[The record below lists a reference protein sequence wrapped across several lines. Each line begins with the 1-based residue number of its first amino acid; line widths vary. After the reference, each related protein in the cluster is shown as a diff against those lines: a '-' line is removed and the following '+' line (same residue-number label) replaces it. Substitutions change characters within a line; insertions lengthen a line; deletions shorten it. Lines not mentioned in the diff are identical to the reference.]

1 MVKVNRER
9 GGLVKLKSVY
19 SRLSVARRRRA
30 DSQPPLSPQ
39 LPLGTHRH
47 RTDTSSNLI
56 MSQFILLLAVAVALL
71 QMICSSAFVTPSPST
86 MVMSR
91 VDIQRTAFISPLHA
105 SDDKDNTSATKTSLE
120 DKMASWEASEEEIK
134 AASLGGVV
142 PGRADAFDLG
152 LYVLFV
158 PMVAALLGFFFF
170 PMIIGNID
178 TSEFGPPPT
187 I

>member
-1 MVKVNRER
+1 
-9 GGLVKLKSVY
+9 
-19 SRLSVARRRRA
+19 
-30 DSQPPLSPQ
+30 
-39 LPLGTHRH
+39 
-47 RTDTSSNLI
+47 